1 LILIDCDTNKVMVYP
16 DVELR
21 SAGSATITAPADWVG
36 NLTALHVLT
45 VDYSQIVAKNP
56 KGIIKF
62 KAGCDAASIVQ

>member
-1 LILIDCDTNKVMVYP
+1 MVYP

-21 SAGSATITAPADWVG
+21 SAGSATINAPADWVG
-36 NLTALHVLT
+36 NLTALYVLT
-45 VDYSQIVAKNP
+45 VDYTQIVAKNP